1 MTQFAIYEGH
11 MEDLRKKVQKIQRKC
26 KKLGCEFHY
35 AEVGEEFKNI
45 KMADGN
51 EVTFRFVVVEAEG
64 IAKVNGWEFVGSIEH
79 TNAGNII
86 RKAVVDAVIPERY
99 RTSDTYCE
107 HCRTQRRRNDVY
119 LVMNEA
125 GEFKQVGKNCLK
137 DFTNG
142 MDAKMVAEMASLRS
156 IFEQYERA
164 EEFDNWENGFL
175 SYRTYIPTKTVL
187 AYAWETVRGY
197 GYKKA
202 DEIGSTKGRV
212 IEYYKVRNGLVHY
225 IREAMEDI
233 EAEMEA
239 IHFNPE
245 ADEVAENVEKMM
257 AWVREQRADT
267 DYMNNLTVAVNN
279 EYCDYRRFGI
289 LCSLIP
295 VYCRA
300 MNRAEQEKTERK
312 EAGYVGAVGDRLT
325 VEIKSGRCVAS
336 WNTDFGTTF
345 LYKFTDAEGNV
356 FMWKT
361 GKYIDEERVTEL
373 VGTVKAQEEY
383 NGVKQNVMTR
393 CKVA

>member
-26 KKLGCEFHY
+26 EKLGCQFHY
-35 AEVGEEFKNI
+35 AEVGEEFRTVGEN
-45 KMADGN
+45 
-51 EVTFRFVVVEAEG
+51 TYRFVLVEAEG

-79 TNAGNII
+79 TEAGNLI

-119 LVMNEA
+119 LVMNEE

-156 IFEQYERA
+156 VFEQYENV
-164 EEFDNWENGFL
+164 ETFDSWENGFL

-197 GYKKA
+197 GYKKSE
-202 DEIGSTKGRV
+202 EIGSTKGRA
-212 IEYYKVRNGLVHY
+212 IKYYKVRNGLVHCT
-225 IREAMEDI
+225 REVMEDI

-245 ADEVAENVEKMM
+245 DEEVAENVEKMM

-295 VYCRA
+295 VYLRA
-300 MNRAEQEKTERK
+300 MNRVQEQKLERK
-312 EAGYVGAVGDRLT
+312 AAGYVGEVGKRVT
-325 VEIKSGRCVAS
+325 VEIKSGRCISS
-336 WNTDFGTTF
+336 WHTDFGMTY
-345 LYKFTDAEGNV
+345 LYKFMDGDGNIFV
-356 FMWKT
+356 WKT
-361 GKYIDEERVTEL
+361 GNYIEGASIRQLT
-373 VGTVKAQEEY
+373 GTVKAHDEY